1 MLNFKILRDMK
12 LGIPVGEMV
21 VLVAGKV
28 AHSAINFD
36 NKFVIDS
43 EQENGKLNLN
53 EVDNQFE
60 RQHYVIEVKGE

>member
-43 EQENGKLNLN
+43 EQENGKLELN

-60 RQHYVIEVKGE
+60 QQSFIIDIKGD